1 MRKAVAGFAVVALL
15 LAVAGCPGGPKV
27 KDLEAQ
33 VGDLQQKITELE
45 GQVVVLTAERDSLQ
59 GELDKL
65 TGDNGGKKPQP
76 PTKKGGTGGSSSPG
90 RKPLPPTKKGSKGK

>member
-15 LAVAGCPGGPKV
+15 LVVAGCPGGPKV

-59 GELDKL
+59 GVIDKL
-65 TGDNGGKKPQP
+65 GGDNGKKPLP
-76 PTKKGGTGGSSSPG
+76 PTKKGSSGGSSSGG